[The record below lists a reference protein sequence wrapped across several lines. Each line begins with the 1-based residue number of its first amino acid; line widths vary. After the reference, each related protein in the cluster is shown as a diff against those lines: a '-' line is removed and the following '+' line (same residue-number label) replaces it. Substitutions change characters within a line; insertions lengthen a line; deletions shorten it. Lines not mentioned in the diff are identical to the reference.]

1 MRVEKLHYYSKVSNA
16 DCAEMEGRRLVGTQ
30 SGACAYSEQQ
40 SYFPIRPEDITL
52 VTPYYPLFL
61 NDFCSEFYS
70 QLSNFVSG

>member
-1 MRVEKLHYYSKVSNA
+1 MRVEKLHYYSKVGNA

-52 VTPYYPLFL
+52 VKSLLLF
-61 NDFCSEFYS
+61 FIP
-70 QLSNFVSG
+70 